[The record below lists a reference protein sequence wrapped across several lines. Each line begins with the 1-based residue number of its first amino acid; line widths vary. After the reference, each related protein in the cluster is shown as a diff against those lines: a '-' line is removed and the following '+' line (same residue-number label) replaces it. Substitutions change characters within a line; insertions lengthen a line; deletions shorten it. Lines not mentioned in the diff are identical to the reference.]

1 MPIYTI
7 YTAVGHLHLKKGR
20 GGIRCPVIQV
30 SQKEHMVNLPEML
43 LWSRL
48 CWRMRNLRQLRSDY
62 ASAAEEIAAPV
73 SVPVHP
79 YFDDTLARLSAQGL
93 VVAGQ
98 GDTEAE
104 ALYDLLCNLYIV
116 PISSNLPE
124 RLGAAAKLVLRRR
137 ISSSDTKRLLRR
149 DRPTEEERHI
159 LSLARQALLST
170 AEIIRC
176 KELRIS
182 DVSSSEKLLT
192 ALYDDDQTTC
202 YNIGHFMSSSPKR
215 DAVILAI
222 SNLYLRKQIIFQRIN
237 L

>member
-7 YTAVGHLHLKKGR
+7 YTAVGHLQLKKGR
-20 GGIRCPVIQV
+20 GGTRYPVIQV

-48 CWRMRNLRQLRSDY
+48 CWRLRNLCQLRSDY
-62 ASAAEEIAAPV
+62 ISAAEEIAAPV
-73 SVPVHP
+73 SEQVHP
-79 YFDDTLARLSAQGL
+79 YFDDALARLSARGL
-93 VVAGQ
+93 IVAGY
-98 GDTEAE
+98 GDTEAD
-104 ALYDLLCNLYIV
+104 ALYDLLSNLYIV
-116 PISSNLPE
+116 PISSSLPE
-124 RLGAAAKLVLRRR
+124 RLGTAAKLVLRRR
-137 ISSSDTKRLLRR
+137 ISSADAEQLLRR
-149 DRPTEEERHI
+149 VRPTEEERHI

-176 KELRIS
+176 EELRIS

-222 SNLYLRKQIIFQRIN
+222 SNLYLRKQIIFQRVG